1 MLFKIGSLN
10 QKQTLAI
17 ASIIIGIILIVFAV
31 HGMHKAE
38 DANSSIDHF
47 TDFFTNT
54 TGFWNPVIKFF
65 GGEAHKK
72 ASKYDTFLKILMIVG
87 SAMVVS
93 GIWCVAC
100 YKKRR

>member
-1 MLFKIGSLN
+1 MIFKIGSLN
-10 QKQTLAI
+10 QKQTLAV
-17 ASIIIGIILIVFAV
+17 ASIVIGVILIVFAV
-31 HGMHKAE
+31 HGMHKAQE
-38 DANSSIDHF
+38 ANSSINHF

-72 ASKYDTFLKILMIVG
+72 ASKYDTFLKILMFVG

-93 GIWCVAC
+93 VIWCLSS
-100 YKKRR
+100 YRKIQ